1 MVPRSRGGSDRVSNL
16 VLSCHQCNDAKGN
29 RTALEFDY
37 PDVEKQAKAPL
48 KDAAAVN
55 SIRRALQRRLLGLG
69 LPLETASGGLTKWN
83 RTEQGLPKTHWLDA
97 ACVGPS
103 TPTRLRGWR
112 DLVSLLITAQR
123 RQRRQMCL
131 MNEHGFPRTKAKG
144 NSRVQG
150 FKTGD
155 LVKAV
160 VPRGKPRGT
169 HVGKVAVKAR
179 GLFTV
184 AGVPDVPARYCR
196 LLQLADGYMYRQ
208 GVSAGRCAR

>member
-1 MVPRSRGGSDRVSNL
+1 VQ
-16 VLSCHQCNDAKGN
+16 H
-29 RTALEFDY
+29 
-37 PDVEKQAKAPL
+37 
-48 KDAAAVN
+48 
-55 SIRRALQRRLLGLG
+55 RLLAFGLSV
-69 LPLETASGGLTKWN
+69 ETSSGGLTKWN
-83 RTEQGLPKTHWLDA
+83 RTERHLPKTHWLDA

-103 TPTRLRGWR
+103 TPTRLRGWQ
-112 DLVSLLITAQR
+112 DLVPLVIAAQR

-144 NSRVQG
+144 NSRVLG

-160 VPRGKPRGT
+160 VPRGKPKGT

-179 GLFTV
+179 GQFTV

-196 LLQLADGYMYRQ
+196 LLQHADGYVYATGSVVGRVPRVAMRAPSPNLSAVALMQ
-208 GVSAGRCAR
+208 GTTDELGAQQSKKGERSFLPIP